1 MILLDVGKAV
11 HSLHYNTLIF
21 IYEEIF
27 NAMVQ
32 MQMEDKTN
40 MYFNI
45 DEKLLNNLINLRK
58 CERNHCDGKTSNSSQ
73 EYHYLQKY
81 AIKIMEMLLK
91 DISLQPSFI
100 TAARETN
107 IDLHL
112 QNERQFLKLAHA
124 FDQINYSC
132 WGSYH

>member
-1 MILLDVGKAV
+1 MK
-11 HSLHYNTLIF
+11 
-21 IYEEIF
+21 
-27 NAMVQ
+27 
-32 MQMEDKTN
+32 
-40 MYFNI
+40 
-45 DEKLLNNLINLRK
+45 K
-58 CERNHCDGKTSNSSQ
+58 CEKNHFDEVHKNSSQ

-81 AIKIMEMLLK
+81 AIQIMEMLLK
-91 DISLQPSFI
+91 DISLQPSFN

-132 WGSYH
+132 WGLYH

>member
-1 MILLDVGKAV
+1 MISLGAEKAV
-11 HSLHYNTLIF
+11 HSLHYNTLIC

-32 MQMEDKTN
+32 MQMEDIMN

-58 CERNHCDGKTSNSSQ
+58 STCEKMWKKSLWWQISNSSQ

-81 AIKIMEMLLK
+81 AIQMMETLLK
-91 DISLQPSFI
+91 DISL
-100 TAARETN
+100 
-107 IDLHL
+107 
-112 QNERQFLKLAHA
+112 
-124 FDQINYSC
+124 
-132 WGSYH
+132 